1 MSSYKKIK
9 LTSSHDF
16 FSKFLKFSINN
27 NKTKNYIFWQKYIN
41 RACYTGTFICT
52 CISFNVIT
60 SFLHIKMSS
69 QNVLPNV
76 LPSSQNVLPNVLPN
90 WFGRTSSQ
98 IWEDNSSPAVQARFH
113 CLHNKGVA
121 FVVLQWIWNYIIG
134 REIATQKRLMGDC
147 RGIWLSG
154 HSASFS

>member
-98 IWEDNSSPAVQARFH
+98 IWEDNSSPVYMKRTGGLQAKTFNFRPHFCIASYITILH
-113 CLHNKGVA
+113 STRKATLLCL
-121 FVVLQWIWNYIIG
+121 
-134 REIATQKRLMGDC
+134 C
-147 RGIWLSG
+147 WLLKSLWLYW
-154 HSASFS
+154 